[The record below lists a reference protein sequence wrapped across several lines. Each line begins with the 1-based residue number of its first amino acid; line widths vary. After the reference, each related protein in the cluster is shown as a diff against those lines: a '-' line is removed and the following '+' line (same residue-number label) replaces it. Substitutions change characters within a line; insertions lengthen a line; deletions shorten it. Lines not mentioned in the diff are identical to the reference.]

1 MKNTVLL
8 TCAAVALMGCGGG
21 GSSPIQTSAP
31 LTIMSSGEGI
41 IRVTG
46 SNIGE
51 QALIYTS
58 DAASMNKIFND
69 QISNGSDPGNVNFS
83 DFPLMGKVSG
93 YELRKGTVS
102 SGGYVIS
109 VSAIGDPEG
118 GEVVAV
124 YLEEPGYVD
133 TIMVGGAAYS
143 APTGTGTY
151 SYSGVQT
158 SNARSVIAPGDI
170 GTFNMTV
177 NMSSETFNYSG
188 QSGNLNVSGNGFVD
202 LENGRFATSSLSVT
216 NGSSSYTGTMHGLLN
231 GNAGTSTSGVFHT
244 NDYRPDY
251 SGSFIGNR

>member
-1 MKNTVLL
+1 MLRNQALICSMSL
-8 TCAAVALMGCGGG
+8 ILAACGGG
-21 GSSPIQTSAP
+21 GSPIQTSAP

-46 SNIGE
+46 SNLGE

-58 DAASMNKIFND
+58 DAASMNKILND
-69 QISNGSDPGNVNFS
+69 QIRNGSDPGDINVS

-93 YELRKGTVS
+93 YELREGTIS

-109 VSAIGDPEG
+109 VSAIGDPDG

-170 GTFNMTV
+170 GTFDMTL

-188 QSGNLNVSGNGFVD
+188 QSGNLSVSGNGFVD
-202 LENGRFATSSLSVT
+202 LENGRFGTSSLSVT

-251 SGSFIGNR
+251 SGSFLGNR

>member
-8 TCAAVALMGCGGG
+8 ACAAVALMGCGGG
-21 GSSPIQTSAP
+21 GGSPIQTSAP

-46 SNIGE
+46 SNLGE

-69 QISNGSDPGNVNFS
+69 QIRNGSDPGDINVS

-93 YELRKGTVS
+93 YELREGTIS

-109 VSAIGDPEG
+109 VSAIGDPDG

-170 GTFNMTV
+170 GTFAMTL

-188 QSGNLNVSGNGFVD
+188 QSGNLSVSGNGFVD
-202 LENGRFATSSLSVT
+202 LENGRFGTSSLSVT

-251 SGSFIGNR
+251 SGSFLGNR